1 MYGASSTVFKLQVLV
16 SACELLGVWSLK
28 WHNFTLLY
36 FISSMTDCNFCML
49 ENGVLNWQTSYVWFM
64 AQFKRNR
71 KIICNH
77 TVLLCLYMA
86 DPATF
91 QASNSIP
98 SSKNSLRVHLLE
110 RYIFPNLYYDLSDI
124 LSWNFFSKPA
134 QCGNCSLFSFF
145 LFCVLYSTRRKKSRQ
160 NKGGVCYDEYI
171 WWNMVD
177 MPKLYVH
184 SLILPLI
191 CESAQSNTCNGYSV
205 NLLWGICLCIVK

>member
-1 MYGASSTVFKLQVLV
+1 
-16 SACELLGVWSLK
+16 
-28 WHNFTLLY
+28 
-36 FISSMTDCNFCML
+36 MTDCNFCML

-160 NKGGVCYDEYI
+160 NKGGVCYMFILSFCLWFVKALSQTPVMDTVWIFYEGFVSVL
-171 WWNMVD
+171 WN
-177 MPKLYVH
+177 KTLL
-184 SLILPLI
+184 S
-191 CESAQSNTCNGYSV
+191 SSNTPNRALRTTHRRLHTETDTVWV
-205 NLLWGICLCIVK
+205 NNIVKI